1 MKLKNFL
8 SSTASLFAF
17 QDLKPNFKTHPG
29 STPTRRK
36 APLRIDRF
44 ADELPYAQFEES
56 DKLCVIAAPD
66 GSFEGLGFVIE
77 VTPQTGTS
85 LNMAKSLE
93 HMIGS
98 ILPDGTGVQ
107 VSLFGSPFIEPL
119 VELVRSQTLRP
130 TPEDTPAR
138 AEQKDL
144 LSAMTQAKAK
154 FLSRSAT
161 QAPHPALPILGR
173 NLRCWIS
180 VVIPTKDP
188 FTSEARDNALLVRK
202 VMVSTL
208 NQWHFAP
215 FVWDERILVH
225 TLSLI
230 LNPQLFVNGAW
241 SFSEVD
247 TAREPRAQMVSHET
261 TISVEEDGIVFR
273 SANHPLTVKAVS
285 LSPHAYP
292 QSFSLDKMARAAG
305 DVEGSLGFSSP
316 FLITTYLSKTSYEKG
331 KSYAQLKS
339 ARAEQM
345 SATEI
350 ARFIP
355 TLQEEAR
362 DWRAAVQSFEH
373 GEGLVQL
380 SHQVLIFPTTENV
393 THEVQTTIGIFKKM
407 SIELMQDHLM
417 HLQGLMA
424 SLPMTGGPLLAHD
437 VKLAKRSSTKTSANA
452 ANTMPLL
459 GDWKGSGTR
468 AGHLLPTPILS
479 LFSRRGQITHIDPFA
494 NPHGNYNGIVTGS
507 SGSGKSV
514 MLNSLALGTLCSNG
528 RVWVIDIGRSYE
540 KLCHCVNGQW
550 IELSDTPRPDGK
562 IDCLNPLS
570 VTKNIEADMDLVLP
584 LIAQMASSN
593 EQLDDLMLS
602 HLQIHIRHIWYE
614 AKALN
619 KVPTITDLTR
629 SLLHNGRLGGA
640 HPRLNDPEWEAYYAS
655 LTTEEQ
661 KTLDDPRLVDL
672 GVKLM
677 PYAQGGAYASF
688 FDGEANID
696 FDNHFIVLELEQ
708 LNTKKSLQAVVLML
722 LMYLI
727 DVEMRR
733 GERSQPKLVIIDEAW
748 DLMVRGHSSK
758 FIEAGYRRARKLNG
772 AFFTGTQGPG
782 DYWKSSAAKA
792 ALDNADCKFIM
803 KLKESVLSECEKES
817 QLGLDDY
824 EFQQLRSLKGL
835 RDVYSEVLVKIGDAP
850 TSVNRLIL
858 DPFSLLVM
866 STHPKDISDIN
877 RFRKEGLSMRKAIEA
892 VLLERGQG
900 EFIP

>member
-8 SSTASLFAF
+8 SSAASLFAF
-17 QDLKPNFKTHPG
+17 QDLKPNFKAHPG
-29 STPTRRK
+29 ATPTRRK

-44 ADELPYAQFEES
+44 ADELPYAQLEES

-188 FTSEARDNALLVRK
+188 FASEARDNALLVRK

-247 TAREPRAQMVSHET
+247 TAREPRAQMVSHDT
-261 TISVEEDGIVFR
+261 TISVEEDGIIFR
-273 SANHPLTVKAVS
+273 SAHHPLIIKAVS
-285 LSPHAYP
+285 LSPHGYP

-373 GEGLVQL
+373 GEGFVQL
-380 SHQVLIFPTTENV
+380 SHQVMIFPPTENV
-393 THEVQTTIGIFKKM
+393 THEVQTAIGIFKKM

-417 HLQGLMA
+417 HLQGLMV

-459 GDWKGSGTR
+459 GD
-468 AGHLLPTPILS
+468 
-479 LFSRRGQITHIDPFA
+479 
-494 NPHGNYNGIVTGS
+494 
-507 SGSGKSV
+507 
-514 MLNSLALGTLCSNG
+514 
-528 RVWVIDIGRSYE
+528 
-540 KLCHCVNGQW
+540 
-550 IELSDTPRPDGK
+550 
-562 IDCLNPLS
+562 
-570 VTKNIEADMDLVLP
+570 
-584 LIAQMASSN
+584 
-593 EQLDDLMLS
+593 
-602 HLQIHIRHIWYE
+602 
-614 AKALN
+614 
-619 KVPTITDLTR
+619 
-629 SLLHNGRLGGA
+629 
-640 HPRLNDPEWEAYYAS
+640 
-655 LTTEEQ
+655 
-661 KTLDDPRLVDL
+661 
-672 GVKLM
+672 
-677 PYAQGGAYASF
+677 
-688 FDGEANID
+688 
-696 FDNHFIVLELEQ
+696 
-708 LNTKKSLQAVVLML
+708 
-722 LMYLI
+722 
-727 DVEMRR
+727 
-733 GERSQPKLVIIDEAW
+733 
-748 DLMVRGHSSK
+748 
-758 FIEAGYRRARKLNG
+758 
-772 AFFTGTQGPG
+772 
-782 DYWKSSAAKA
+782 
-792 ALDNADCKFIM
+792 
-803 KLKESVLSECEKES
+803 
-817 QLGLDDY
+817 
-824 EFQQLRSLKGL
+824 
-835 RDVYSEVLVKIGDAP
+835 
-850 TSVNRLIL
+850 
-858 DPFSLLVM
+858 
-866 STHPKDISDIN
+866 
-877 RFRKEGLSMRKAIEA
+877 
-892 VLLERGQG
+892 
-900 EFIP
+900 

>member
-8 SSTASLFAF
+8 SSAASLFAF
-17 QDLKPNFKTHPG
+17 QDLKPNFKAHPG

-56 DKLCVIAAPD
+56 DKLCAIAAPD

-188 FTSEARDNALLVRK
+188 FASEARDNALLVRK

-247 TAREPRAQMVSHET
+247 TAREPRTQMVSHET

-285 LSPHAYP
+285 LSPHGYP

-380 SHQVLIFPTTENV
+380 SHQVMIFPTTENV
-393 THEVQTTIGIFKKM
+393 THEVQTAIGIFKKM

-468 AGHLLPTPILS
+468 AGHVLPTPILS

-640 HPRLNDPEWEAYYAS
+640 HPRLNDPDWEAYYAS

-661 KTLDDPRLVDL
+661 KT
-672 GVKLM
+672 
-677 PYAQGGAYASF
+677 
-688 FDGEANID
+688 
-696 FDNHFIVLELEQ
+696 
-708 LNTKKSLQAVVLML
+708 
-722 LMYLI
+722 
-727 DVEMRR
+727 R